1 MEKKSEKV
9 SSNSNGE
16 NKKKENSK
24 KEQGFWDE
32 TRENVVEGAKVISE
46 EAKHLSQVIASYS
59 ETIFGK
65 IKDNTSEV
73 IKYGLDLTH
82 EGVHKAQE
90 IAEQLKDDYEVRK
103 LISKKKEVSTQLGMK
118 FYLAVKNNKNKIPE
132 NLLKEKEIISLLK
145 ELEELDKQILNLS
158 EQKQT
163 K

>member
-1 MEKKSEKV
+1 MEKKSDKD
-9 SSNSNGE
+9 SSENKGE
-16 NKKKENSK
+16 NKKKEDAK
-24 KEQGFWDE
+24 KEQSFWDE
-32 TRENVVEGAKVISE
+32 TRENVFEGAKVISE
-46 EAKHLSQVIASYS
+46 EAKHLSQVIANYS

-73 IKYGLDLTH
+73 IKYGLDLTN

-132 NLLKEKEIISLLK
+132 NLLKEKDIISLLK
-145 ELEELDKQILNLS
+145 ELEELDKQILKLS
-158 EQKQT
+158 EQKQA